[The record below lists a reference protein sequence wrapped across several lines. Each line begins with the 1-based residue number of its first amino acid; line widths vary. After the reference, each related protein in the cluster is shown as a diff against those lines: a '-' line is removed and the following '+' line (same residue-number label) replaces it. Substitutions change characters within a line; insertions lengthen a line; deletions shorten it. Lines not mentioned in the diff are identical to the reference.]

1 MKTLC
6 LAFQAERGLEG
17 LRHESRILY
26 FVFGDADHYDR
37 VTGEQQQATEC
48 SSGYS
53 TIHDCRHES
62 VSFT

>member
-1 MKTLC
+1 MTILC
-6 LAFQAERGLEG
+6 LIFQAKRGMEG

-37 VTGEQQQATEC
+37 VTGERPHTAEY

-53 TIHDCRHES
+53 TLHDCRHES
-62 VSFT
+62 VSPA